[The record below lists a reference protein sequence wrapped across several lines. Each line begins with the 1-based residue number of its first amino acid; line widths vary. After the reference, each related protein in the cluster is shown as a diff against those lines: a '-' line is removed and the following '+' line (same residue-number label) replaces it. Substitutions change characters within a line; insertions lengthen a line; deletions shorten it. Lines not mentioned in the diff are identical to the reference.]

1 MTASQFN
8 TLKNAC
14 NKEWARRCYNG
25 SMARYNTNPATA
37 VAAGGLMLASQGN
50 IIMTPFT
57 KMKTHG
63 NLATSS
69 TGTAIQSNFDYSTI
83 NTWLNT
89 LKARNR
95 YSSTNDCNAACSG
108 LCVGCQGC
116 SASCKTDCSGC
127 SGTCTG
133 CSAACKTNCT
143 GCSGCGGCDGSCSSC
158 GGACSSNCSGCQGC
172 GGCDGG
178 CSSCG
183 GACSSNCSGCQGC
196 GGCDGNCSGCGP
208 CTGCEGGPGCNS
220 GCIINCA
227 GCSGCRGYPTA

>member
-1 MTASQFN
+1 MTAAQFN
-8 TLKNAC
+8 TLKTAC

-25 SMARYNTNPATA
+25 SMASYNKNPSTA
-37 VAAGGLMLASQGN
+37 VAAGGKMLAAQGN

-69 TGTAIQSNFDYSTI
+69 AGTKIQSNFDYATI
-83 NTWLNT
+83 NGWLNT
-89 LKARNR
+89 LKARGR
-95 YSSTNDCNAACSG
+95 YDSTNDCNTACSG

-116 SASCKTDCSGC
+116 SASCKTNCSGC
-127 SGTCTG
+127 SGTCSG
-133 CSAACKTNCT
+133 CSAACKNDCS
-143 GCSGCGGCDGSCSSC
+143 GCSGGCQGC

-172 GGCDGG
+172 GGCDTG

-183 GACSSNCSGCQGC
+183 GACSNNCWG
-196 GGCDGNCSGCGP
+196 CSGCGP

-220 GCIINCA
+220 GCIVNCA
-227 GCSGCRGYPTA
+227 GCSGCRGYPSA